1 MGIKCSGRKEK
12 KRRKG
17 KEKKGTLK
25 MNLFTKEKD
34 GKIQNPYGSRIGLH
48 RGDH

>member
-1 MGIKCSGRKEK
+1 MGIKCSGKKQK

-17 KEKKGTLK
+17 KEKKGKLK

-34 GKIQNPYGSRIGLH
+34 GKIPKSLWQPH
-48 RGDH
+48 RPT